1 MVSHDIK
8 NESSEEQPYDQK
20 INSLRKISPQVEFEA
35 HKDQEN
41 PSRLKKYYRHVL

>member
-1 MVSHDIK
+1 MISHEIK
-8 NESSEEQPYDQK
+8 NESCKEQHCHQK
-20 INSLRKISPQVEFEA
+20 INSLKKISPQVEFEA

>member
-35 HKDQEN
+35 HKDQLS
-41 PSRLKKYYRHVL
+41 PSNLTKSYGHVF